1 MAKNRKKRKDYI
13 LSFRVSEKDYFELL
27 KIADENQMSISEII
41 RDAIRNCKKKLLWL
55 MVIIILSF
63 VAITIS
69 LAKKIRRYLIEADF

>member
-41 RDAIRNCKKKLLWL
+41 RSAIRNYKKKLL
-55 MVIIILSF
+55 
-63 VAITIS
+63 
-69 LAKKIRRYLIEADF
+69 